1 MRVFSWIGGVILV
14 AAVSTGTAAT
24 LHAHSDAAHSL
35 AAAKPAVAAVNGTQY
50 TGDPPLE
57 NHRLRPSPDPS
68 PSPPAAAAAPPQ
80 QAAPAPARPAAP
92 APPAIVVGSTQQAL
106 INQDR
111 ASKGLGPLTW
121 SSCLANV
128 AGANAARLAQQGWVP
143 PYHTNGP
150 TVDLDCRLGSQAGE
164 NVGYWTGGINDGQL
178 NSMFMNSPEH
188 YANIMGPYHYVAT
201 AWAVAANGYAYIAV
215 EFS

>member
-14 AAVSTGTAAT
+14 AAVSSGTAVT
-24 LHAHSDAAHSL
+24 LHAHGDAAHSL
-35 AAAKPAVAAVNGTQY
+35 TAAKPPVAALIGSRY
-50 TGDPPLE
+50 TGDPPLD

-68 PSPPAAAAAPPQ
+68 PTPVAAPAPPQ
-80 QAAPAPARPAAP
+80 QAAPAPAPAPRP

-111 ASKGLGPLTW
+111 AGKGLGPLTW

-128 AGANAARLAQQGWVP
+128 AGANASRLAQQGWVP

-150 TVDLDCRLGSQAGE
+150 TVDLGCRLGSQAGE
-164 NVGYWTGGINDGQL
+164 NVGYWTGGVNDGQI

-201 AWAVAANGYAYIAV
+201 AWAVGANGYAYIAV